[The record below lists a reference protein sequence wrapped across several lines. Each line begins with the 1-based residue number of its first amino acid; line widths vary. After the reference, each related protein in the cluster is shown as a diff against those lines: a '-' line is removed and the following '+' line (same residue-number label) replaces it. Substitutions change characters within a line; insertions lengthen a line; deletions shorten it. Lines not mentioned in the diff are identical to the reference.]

1 MIGGIGQGNDIS
13 KMIADIFEKINNATI
28 NIHKKDINYDE
39 HNNSEAIEFAKKL
52 EKAFANEEIKN
63 ANNFDL
69 ISKEQF
75 GIPSGFNIDMTEN
88 LIDDK
93 QIEVSGSMAFLNN
106 NTFFNKNDNKFIQK
120 LINNYKINKH
130 I

>member
-39 HNNSEAIEFAKKL
+39 YNNSEAIEFAKKL

-106 NTFFNKNDNKFIQK
+106 NTFFNKNDNKFIQN